1 MDADLDALFA
11 LFAVSFAV
19 LGRIV
24 QRQELQY
31 GHQKFGL
38 MVKDVDDESFEF
50 SPVPENSLDGQTL
63 PEIDPFIE
71 YGRATQEEEDPDA
84 GNH

>member
-38 MVKDVDDESFEF
+38 MVKDVDDESFELWVA
-50 SPVPENSLDGQTL
+50 PQYDLGQS
-63 PEIDPFIE
+63 
-71 YGRATQEEEDPDA
+71 RASSDHP
-84 GNH
+84 

>member
-1 MDADLDALFA
+1 MH
-11 LFAVSFAV
+11 
-19 LGRIV
+19 I
-24 QRQELQY
+24 
-31 GHQKFGL
+31 QKRKRPL
-38 MVKDVDDESFEF
+38 IIINDVNGS